1 MSKKRPIN
9 NDSENLLKGIGERLK
24 KQKERKHEDEEATN
38 EKENKDSQE
47 VEKETEDRS
56 KEKETKDKVL
66 EEDDWNS
73 QEDNYKTTYT
83 VKPYMEDNYNQCKR
97 RFRKE
102 LRTLLTR
109 QDAIELGW
117 LLLKKLD
124 DAAFEE
130 VRSNYSP
137 EDDSI
142 QALKNII
149 EELY

>member
-1 MSKKRPIN
+1 MSKKQPIN
-9 NDSENLLKGIGERLK
+9 NDGKKLIKDIGKRLK
-24 KQKERKHEDEEATN
+24 KQSERIPEDEEATN
-38 EKENKDSQE
+38 EKKNKDSQE
-47 VEKETEDRS
+47 IEKETENKS
-56 KEKETKDKVL
+56 KEKETKDKVH
-66 EEDDWNS
+66 EEDDWKS

-83 VKPYMEDNYNQCKR
+83 VKPYMEDNYDQCRR

-102 LRTLLTR
+102 LRTLLSR

-124 DAAFEE
+124 DSAFEE

-142 QALKNII
+142 QALKDII

>member
-1 MSKKRPIN
+1 MSKKQPIN
-9 NDSENLLKGIGERLK
+9 NDGEKLLKGIGERLK
-24 KQKERKHEDEEATN
+24 KQKERKPEDEGTTN
-38 EKENKDSQE
+38 KKKNKDSQE